1 MHARAAIVAVALL
14 LAMVEAVAAA
24 EAQSLWT
31 AGTLARGRIILA
43 RDGLSP
49 AGTIE
54 GAIEIELPAGA
65 RTYWA
70 FPGPNGFAPQI
81 SRTGSVNLGRFE
93 PGWPAPHLLSEGRQQ
108 GAESAGY
115 GDRVVLPFDLAAADP
130 ALPVTLALEIE
141 LGVCEDI
148 CVPDLLVLEMSL
160 VRGTGRRSRHASRV
174 AAALASVPAANGTG
188 ELRISGVERSP
199 ADGTLVVRAQ
209 AHRSFVAPHLFVES
223 LAQDC
228 PTVVAPMQMQAGHAR
243 FRVASACPRDG
254 VLAMVLADRGVAIRA
269 KFPIGN

>member
-1 MHARAAIVAVALL
+1 MHARAATVAVALL